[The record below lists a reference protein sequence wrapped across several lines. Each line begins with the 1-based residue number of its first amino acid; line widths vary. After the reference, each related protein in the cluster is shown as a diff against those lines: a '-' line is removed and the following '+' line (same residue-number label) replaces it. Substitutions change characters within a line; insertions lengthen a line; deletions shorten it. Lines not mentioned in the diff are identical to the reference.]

1 VKVRQ
6 LVLGLA
12 LFACFYSAKPV
23 EARWGVA
30 IGVGFGVPCYPRPW
44 VYAPGPYYY
53 GPYGPY
59 AYPYPIYYPPPVV
72 VQPAPAV
79 VQPAPVGSQPVSVT
93 PVQTTSAR
101 TGIDVYL
108 DQLRSGDDATRQN
121 AAMELGRAR
130 AERGVDALTA
140 TLAGDRSPAVRE
152 AAAKGLGLIGS
163 SRGLTAL
170 TRASS
175 ADPDRDV
182 RHSAQFAVEVIRTN
196 LRKD

>member
-1 VKVRQ
+1 MKLRQ

-12 LFACFYSAKPV
+12 TFACFYSANPV
-23 EARWGVA
+23 QARWGVA
-30 IGVGFGVPCYPRPW
+30 VGIGFGVPYYPRPW

-53 GPYGPY
+53 GPY
-59 AYPYPIYYPPPVV
+59 PYPIYYQPAPVIVQPAPVV
-72 VQPAPAV
+72 VQPA
-79 VQPAPVGSQPVSVT
+79 QPCCQPTSVT
-93 PVQTTSAR
+93 PVQANAAR
-101 TGIDVYL
+101 PSIDVYL
-108 DQLRSGDDATRQN
+108 DQLRSADEATRRN

-130 AERGVDALTA
+130 AEQGVDALTA

-170 TRASS
+170 THASS

-196 LRKD
+196 LRRD